1 MSSMLNDTFSESLRK
16 LSQIRTDQG
25 LALSDILTE
34 THLLLLKIEMPD
46 KIKAKLLAELSDIEY
61 ATSGGTSE
69 KLQLSGMIAAFQEA
83 KYAVAMEGRT

>member
-1 MSSMLNDTFSESLRK
+1 MLNDTFSESLRN
-16 LSQIRTDQG
+16 LTQVRSDRG

-46 KIKAKLLAELSDIEY
+46 KIKAKLMAELSDVEY
-61 ATSGGTSE
+61 ATSSGTSE

-83 KYAVAMEGRT
+83 KYAVATEARTV